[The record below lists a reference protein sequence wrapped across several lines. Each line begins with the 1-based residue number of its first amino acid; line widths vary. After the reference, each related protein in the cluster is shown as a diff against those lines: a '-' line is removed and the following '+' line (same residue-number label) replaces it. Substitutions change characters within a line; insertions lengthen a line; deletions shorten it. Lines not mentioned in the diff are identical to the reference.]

1 MKGLTQGSFLHLFG
15 LCKHVFIFIAP
26 DMEMDP
32 VDTAPAGS
40 GLARRI
46 GPSSILTLE
55 STGRRMK
62 LAVPKAHQ
70 IFTAQGY
77 FQLLSERVEQG
88 QMEMHFVSKGRL
100 MTSQALFAD
109 L

>member
-1 MKGLTQGSFLHLFG
+1 
-15 LCKHVFIFIAP
+15 
-26 DMEMDP
+26 MDP
-32 VDTAPAGS
+32 VDMAPAGS

-46 GPSSILTLE
+46 GSKSVLTLE

-62 LAVPKAHQ
+62 LAIPEAHQ
-70 IFTAQGY
+70 IFTVQGY
-77 FQLLSERVEQG
+77 FQLLSERVQQG